1 MAAMAAM
8 EVPLAPQEMLVVGLP
23 LRRLLGVLEALLA
36 LLAELV
42 ELLVS
47 MEPVAEVVVVEV
59 LDLLAPAARV
69 VLVVRQEEAV
79 VVVAALAPR
88 VDQAALAPPEKYA
101 SGLGSCSPQCR
112 QSVGIGAASEAI

>member
-1 MAAMAAM
+1 M
-8 EVPLAPQEMLVVGLP
+8 EVTLPPQEILVVGLP

-47 MEPVAEVVVVEV
+47 MEPVAEVEVVVEV
-59 LDLLAPAARV
+59 LELLAPAARV

-112 QSVGIGAASEAI
+112 QNVGIGAASEAI